1 MESGTTAGRATTPDQ
16 PSKRRFPPRVYRRG
30 QEPDPRFSLA
40 NERTFLAWIR
50 TSLASLALAGGLL
63 ALDLPVQ
70 RSWALSAAA
79 VFAVAS
85 LAASVCGWIGWARAE
100 LQLRLGQP
108 LRGQGAGA
116 GLAALMTTGTA
127 LVLVGF
133 LTEGVSN

>member
-1 MESGTTAGRATTPDQ
+1 MESARAIDRRSDAGHQ
-16 PSKRRFPPRVYRRG
+16 QGQRFPQRVYLQG

-50 TSLASLALAGGLL
+50 TSLASLAVAGGLL

-70 RSWALSAAA
+70 EAWQLSAAA
-79 VFAVAS
+79 VFAAAS
-85 LAASVCGWIGWARAE
+85 LAASALGWAGWARAE

-116 GLAALMTTGTA
+116 GLTVLITIGSA
-127 LVLVGF
+127 LVLVG
-133 LTEGVSN
+133 LVVEGIPA